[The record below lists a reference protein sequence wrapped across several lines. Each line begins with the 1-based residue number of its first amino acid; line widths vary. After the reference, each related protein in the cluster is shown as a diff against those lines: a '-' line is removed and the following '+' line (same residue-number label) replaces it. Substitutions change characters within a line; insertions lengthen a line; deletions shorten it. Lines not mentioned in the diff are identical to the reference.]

1 MFSQLI
7 PYTEEIGGFMQV
19 SRSPA
24 DVGRASRM
32 AGRERTWPA
41 RGGEKGQ
48 ARRRGA
54 RDEMPLHIQPS
65 LQTGWLTRTAGNVQ
79 GAEWEQKTVLTPVS
93 ALPSLCLSIEFD
105 HRWRYRC
112 PSLLSSA
119 SSLVRLHHIG
129 VALIL
134 NTRSQDALD
143 TTAERTGQAEELGDV

>member
-1 MFSQLI
+1 MW
-7 PYTEEIGGFMQV
+7 
-19 SRSPA
+19 
-24 DVGRASRM
+24 VGRAGWPG
-32 AGRERTWPA
+32 GREHGRHSAERKGKQDVAA
-41 RGGEKGQ
+41 RVMRCPFTFNLPLQ
-48 ARRRGA
+48 A
-54 RDEMPLHIQPS
+54 
-65 LQTGWLTRTAGNVQ
+65 GWLTRTAGNVQ